1 MRRLGLVEDKS
12 IKIVDDGQKRVI
24 ADRYGKGAT
33 IPELAAEY
41 KVGVGTIWRALQPA
55 SEAKAA

>member
-1 MRRLGLVEDKS
+1 VR
-12 IKIVDDGQKRVI
+12 I

-41 KVGVGTIWRALQPA
+41 EVGVGTVWRALQPGSA
-55 SEAKAA
+55 EAVAA